1 MKSIFLMLLFFSMW
15 GFASA
20 QEINLIIDAD
30 GNLIGKD
37 TIPTIEVKQ
46 EKKSPAEICKERGHI
61 PGNTGWMTGLY
72 IHSYLIETD
81 STTIRVTPPGNWF
94 TTSCERCGVEIT
106 EQEPEIREII
116 WRRKKE

>member
-1 MKSIFLMLLFFSMW
+1 ML

-20 QEINLIIDAD
+20 QAITVVED
-30 GNLIGKD
+30 GKVELKKD
-37 TIPTIEVKQ
+37 TLN
-46 EKKSPAEICKERGHI
+46 PARICQERGHI
-61 PGNTGWMTGLY
+61 PGSMGTMTLMY
-72 IHSYLIETD
+72 IGSYLIETD

-106 EQEPEIREII
+106 EQEPEIREVI